1 MKLWPA
7 RKDMRV
13 WESMD
18 GVDNTNDGEGR
29 YTLTSLQKILP
40 MARKDFKTTEA
51 KGIHH
56 FECAQ
61 FRIIHAKIA
70 YFVDQQYEVRQCVKI
85 GR

>member
-1 MKLWPA
+1 
-7 RKDMRV
+7 
-13 WESMD
+13 
-18 GVDNTNDGEGR
+18 
-29 YTLTSLQKILP
+29 LTSLQKILP
-40 MARKDFKTTEA
+40 TARKDFKTTEA